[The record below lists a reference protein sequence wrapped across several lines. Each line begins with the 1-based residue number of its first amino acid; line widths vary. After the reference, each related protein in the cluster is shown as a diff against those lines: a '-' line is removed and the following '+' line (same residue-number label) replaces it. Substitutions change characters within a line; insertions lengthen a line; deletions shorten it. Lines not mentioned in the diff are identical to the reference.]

1 MGERQNTIVC
11 IFDPK
16 SPRISAYA
24 IHEWI
29 FESLR
34 LEEDDLFMIQVNG
47 PKRHVYIKFKNTG
60 KLQQILN
67 GNKEQY
73 DFKHENGE
81 ISKVQIEHAGMGI
94 GTIRIANL
102 PPEVSERAI
111 HSVLSR
117 YGEVKEI
124 KTEKR
129 SRNNR
134 YKIDN
139 GIRIVTM
146 NLREHIPSYI
156 NITNNKVLLSY

>member
-1 MGERQNTIVC
+1 VRATEERIMGERQNTLVC

-16 SPRISAYA
+16 SPRISAYN

-34 LEEDDLFMIQVNG
+34 LEVDDLFMIQVDG
-47 PKRHVYIKFKNTG
+47 PKRHVCIKFKNTD
-60 KLQQILN
+60 KLQQILSA
-67 GNKEQY
+67 NKAQH

-94 GTIRIANL
+94 RNIRIANL

-111 HSVLSR
+111 HSTLSR

-124 KTEKR
+124 KAE
-129 SRNNR
+129 
-134 YKIDN
+134 N
-139 GIRIVTM
+139 G
-146 NLREHIPSYI
+146 PG
-156 NITNNKVLLSY
+156 ITDIK